1 MSASLNNRGSFV
13 KLSRPEM
20 QLNFQTH
27 GTGFPIL
34 ILHGLFGSLDNW
46 HTVSR
51 RLAEQFQVFT
61 LDLRNH
67 GRSPHSDIMNFDV
80 MADDIEEFLQTHH
93 LPKSHLLGH
102 SLGGKVAMRFAL
114 RDPDRVAR
122 LIVADMA
129 PRAYSPS
136 HLGIFKAL
144 RSLDLGS
151 FQNRNE
157 MDQALAPQ
165 IPEASVRQFLL
176 KNVGRTD
183 GGTFTWKLNLPAI
196 ETNYPALLVA
206 LNAVRPFT
214 GPALFIRG
222 GKSDYIQDTDR
233 EIILELFPQARFETI
248 QSAGH
253 WLHAEATDEFV
264 RLVTEFLAM

>member
-1 MSASLNNRGSFV
+1 ML
-13 KLSRPEM
+13 
-20 QLNFQTH
+20 LNFQTH

-34 ILHGLFGSLDNW
+34 ILHGLFGALDNW
-46 HTVSR
+46 QTVSR
-51 RLAEQFQVFT
+51 RLGEHFQVFA

-67 GRSPHSDIMNFDV
+67 GRSPHSEVMNFEV

-93 LPKSHLLGH
+93 LPQIHLLGH
-102 SLGGKVAMRFAL
+102 SLGGKVAMSFGL
-114 RDPDRVAR
+114 QYPDRVAR
-122 LIVADMA
+122 LISADMA

-144 RSLDLGS
+144 RSLDLAS

-157 MDQALAPQ
+157 MDQALASQ
-165 IPEASVRQFLL
+165 IPEPAIRQFLL
-176 KNVGRTD
+176 KNVGRMD
-183 GGTFTWKLNLPAI
+183 DGTFTWKLNLPAI

-206 LNAVRPFT
+206 LHADHQFP
-214 GPALFIRG
+214 GPVLFIRG

-233 EIILELFPQARFETI
+233 ELILELFPQARFEAI

-253 WLHAEATDEFV
+253 WLHAEAPDEFV
-264 RLVTEFLAM
+264 RLVTGFLAA